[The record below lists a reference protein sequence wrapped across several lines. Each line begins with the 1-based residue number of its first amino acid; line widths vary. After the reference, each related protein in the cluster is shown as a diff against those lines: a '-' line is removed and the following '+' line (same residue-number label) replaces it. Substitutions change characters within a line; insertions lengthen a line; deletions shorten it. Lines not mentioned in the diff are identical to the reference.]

1 MYEEKYSDS
10 VRYSILSYPVF
21 RLKSVSLSK
30 HIDGKYH
37 GSYGID
43 FTLTTPYWLRAER
56 VKPFLLP
63 NTFKAA
69 NL

>member
-1 MYEEKYSDS
+1 MYEEKYSDP
-10 VRYSILSYPVF
+10 VRYSICRTLCF
-21 RLKSVSLSK
+21 VSLSK

-37 GSYGID
+37 GFYGID